1 MTNFSKKVIQRR
13 PIESKPCV
21 KEKVWQQEENVQRN
35 LKIGGD
41 WDLDIEPVQAVA
53 VKWNEPKLRVNF
65 CDGSELTV
73 AGIGCDGKWEESR

>member
-1 MTNFSKKVIQRR
+1 MV
-13 PIESKPCV
+13 V
-21 KEKVWQQEENVQRN
+21 KIW
-35 LKIGGD
+35 GD